1 MISIRFSKINFLLSL
16 VVVRFWKAIQTIY
29 TIAHWCV
36 CVIVRAQKLN
46 NILKTLFLS
55 TMRIYVLEWFE
66 KKSLVNTNVHALSAN
81 VTAKLFTLTLYIYNR
96 QPIYLTFSQR
106 YNKKVIRGDEKKFIV
121 KEKIQ
126 TTCIFRE
133 NWMLYK
139 EGQIAD
145 FRQISR
151 FHVMRIRILNYFDDF
166 I

>member
-1 MISIRFSKINFLLSL
+1 
-16 VVVRFWKAIQTIY
+16 
-29 TIAHWCV
+29 
-36 CVIVRAQKLN
+36 
-46 NILKTLFLS
+46 
-55 TMRIYVLEWFE
+55 MRIYVLEWFE

-133 NWMLYK
+133 N
-139 EGQIAD
+139 
-145 FRQISR
+145 
-151 FHVMRIRILNYFDDF
+151 
-166 I
+166 